1 MLERLAELMHEEWLT
16 LMAERGHHLTESCPH
31 RPKTGKFAWS
41 NCTNCHAGMVP
52 WAELPEEVKEVN
64 RRGVLAFFKAL
75 GVEREQAERMQPGSL
90 GRAVQELQSE
100 CDRCEV
106 KSLCSTCS
114 GGQALYALGVIVPS
128 QRIGQEAEDER

>member
-1 MLERLAELMHEEWLT
+1 MIERLAELMHLEWLAV
-16 LMAERGHHLTESCPH
+16 MAEQGYHAGPH
-31 RPKTGKFAWS
+31 RFGAYDYE
-41 NCTNCHAGMVP
+41 NCEKCRGGLVP
-52 WAELPEEVKEVN
+52 WAEVPEGVREIN

-100 CDRCEV
+100 CERCEV

>member
-1 MLERLAELMHEEWLT
+1 MIERLAELMHETWLEV
-16 LMAERGHHLTESCPH
+16 MAEQGYHPRNTCGLYYTDTCDHCRDGL
-31 RPKTGKFAWS
+31 
-41 NCTNCHAGMVP
+41 VP
-52 WAELPEEVKEVN
+52 WVNVPEEVKEVN

-90 GRAVQELQSE
+90 RRAVQELQSE
-100 CDRCEV
+100 CERCEV

-128 QRIGQEAEDER
+128 QRIGKEAQDER